1 MYEHKNSSK
10 QYSTALQIQGGG
22 IQNPAMC
29 KYLDNEAGLAV
40 VISKKVRFI
49 PIIEG
54 LGVLK
59 NTIG

>member
-1 MYEHKNSSK
+1 
-10 QYSTALQIQGGG
+10 
-22 IQNPAMC
+22 MC